1 MSIFTTLM
9 GRKKGPEVRGTELEI
24 HNPAPETRE
33 SAQEAQKPV
42 PPAAKVAIP
51 AYNAEA
57 IFGGLHWYKLQ
68 YQRSM
73 KLCLG
78 MTLTMC
84 AALAVIVVLVLSK
97 PTPRYFAATPDLRLA
112 PLTPLDKPVLTQQG
126 LLNWVAETIC
136 NAVSLDFLEW
146 RDKLTRSREH
156 FEDEA
161 FKSFVT
167 SLNSSGVLDMIRDK
181 RLSVSAS
188 VTRAPVIIASGLVG
202 NKATWKIEFP
212 LVVSYESSQGVES
225 TQHLMA
231 TVLVCRAPTVTSPR
245 GVVIQQVVL
254 KRSS

>member
-1 MSIFTTLM
+1 MFF
-9 GRKKGPEVRGTELEI
+9 KKKTSPQPQPQELPQTPPQTE
-24 HNPAPETRE
+24 ETAH
-33 SAQEAQKPV
+33 SEA
-42 PPAAKVAIP
+42 AP

-57 IFGGLHWYKLQ
+57 VFGGLHWYSAQ
-68 YQRSM
+68 YRRMM
-73 KLCLG
+73 KLALG
-78 MTLTMC
+78 LVLALM
-84 AALAVIVVLVLSK
+84 AAVAVIAVLVLTR

-126 LLNWVAETIC
+126 LLNWVTETIS

-146 RDKLTRSREH
+146 REKLTRSREH
-156 FEDEA
+156 FEEA
-161 FKSFVT
+161 AFASFVE

-202 NKATWKIEFP
+202 GKSTWKIEFP

-225 TQHLMA
+225 TQNLMA
-231 TVLVCRAPTVTSPR
+231 TVLVCRASTVTSPR